1 MGLWLWWLS
10 RGHRDHAKDATNSS
24 RLADRFAEHIGE
36 SVRLA
41 QDGAG

>member
-24 RLADRFAEHIGE
+24 RLAGMFAEHIGE